1 MVMKLPAAGSDGG
14 PSHFRTLSQYYFRI
28 SWHTRQDIKLFYIS
42 VLLSVSSALT
52 SYERY
57 ANRVMIQSKRKEK
70 KRPPV
75 TINQL
80 NGRTNRR
87 EEEKGG
93 RSNSIEE
100 MNWIPNELT
109 PTLGLCFLPTDFHFS
124 PFVWFLEVLLLTF
137 TADFLFDKRSL
148 CLVSSSSKQKIEIKT
163 FSFSTSSF
171 GGGWRISASFT
182 NPGIDAP

>member
-1 MVMKLPAAGSDGG
+1 
-14 PSHFRTLSQYYFRI
+14 
-28 SWHTRQDIKLFYIS
+28 
-42 VLLSVSSALT
+42 
-52 SYERY
+52 
-57 ANRVMIQSKRKEK
+57 
-70 KRPPV
+70 V

-87 EEEKGG
+87 EKEEEGG